1 MVVKVILISG
11 AARSGKDY
19 CFSKIRE
26 GLEKKGKKVCQAAY
40 ADELKEYVE
49 ILFGIDREKLDE
61 WKNSGDAVT
70 INGVTMR
77 QILQRLGTDIFR
89 KVHQNYWVE
98 VMKKKV
104 LKAQEDGYD
113 YFFITDCRFENEAQI
128 DVPEKL
134 HVKVIGKVQNS
145 LVSHPSENNLSNW
158 NFDYYINN
166 VEYENTDREI
176 LKFMEFIGE

>member
-1 MVVKVILISG
+1 MKVILISG

-26 GLEKKGKKVCQAAY
+26 VLEKKGKKVKHCAY

-49 ILFGIDREKLDE
+49 ILFGIDRGKLDE
-61 WKNSGDAVT
+61 LKNSGEVVT
-70 INGVTMR
+70 VTGVTMR

-98 VMKKKV
+98 VMKGKV
-104 LKAQEDGYD
+104 RRAQEEGYD

-128 DVPEKL
+128 DVPERL
-134 HVKVIGKVQNS
+134 NVKVIGKVQNS

-166 VEYENTDREI
+166 VDYENTDREI
-176 LKFMEFIGE
+176 LKFIDFIGE